1 MNWSDLI
8 KEFGSQSALADCL
21 EINRAN
27 ISLWKAG
34 GIPPA
39 KCIEIEKLTDG
50 RLKAIDLIALRAGDD
65 EIGRAHV

>member
-50 RLKAIDLIALRAGDD
+50 RLKAIDLIALRAGDED
-65 EIGRAHV
+65 DTEE